1 MFTVPSQ
8 PGRYKH
14 GGGGLPSSVSE
25 GVPMQQ
31 LTQTVRSFPLCVQ
44 CAETLVAP
52 AWTEYFGD
60 DCRIIHVWSCDTCD
74 YKFVTTV
81 DCRAPN
87 IAAAAA
93 YWRLVHTPT
102 TLQAAGH

>member
-1 MFTVPSQ
+1 
-8 PGRYKH
+8 
-14 GGGGLPSSVSE
+14 
-25 GVPMQQ
+25 MQQ
-31 LTQTVRSFPLCVQ
+31 LTETVRSFPLCVQ

-52 AWTEYFGD
+52 AWSEYFDD